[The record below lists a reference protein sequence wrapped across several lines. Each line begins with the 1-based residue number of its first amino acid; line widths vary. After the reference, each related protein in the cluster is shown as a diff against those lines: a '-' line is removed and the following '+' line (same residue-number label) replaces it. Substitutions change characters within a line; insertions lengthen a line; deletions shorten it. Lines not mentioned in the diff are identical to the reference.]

1 MSTETYKRKRPFLF
15 SYERRYDQLFK
26 YPRSSEIKEAFIR
39 YNIYPR
45 INLNKK
51 VNGVTRLR
59 DRKRISYALN
69 DDDDFI
75 STDYVTSISKANRR
89 KGLISKG
96 NLRSYNPTFNTI
108 GRVNSNSKDTISM
121 TDLLKEDQNS
131 MRKFKI
137 TRSNKETNDKK
148 ATRSEGVR
156 TKPRRG
162 RPSKKANFDEEE
174 VEKDTF
180 DDILFV
186 KGESPD
192 AEDFA
197 QNDIY
202 TVLSHPSDT
211 IKISN
216 KDIRR
221 LTGKHCLLSGKIL
234 SKSEPCMKCDMK
246 LFNYIIHKRIQSTNL
261 QTNSLMLDFND
272 EIEISASLL
281 ISKLNIDVEYINRDF
296 FSTKD

>member
-1 MSTETYKRKRPFLF
+1 MAPETYKRRKPFSF

-26 YPRSSEIKEAFIR
+26 YPCSSEIKEAFIR

-51 VNGVTRLR
+51 VNGETRLR
-59 DRKRISYALN
+59 DRKRISYAL
-69 DDDDFI
+69 DDDYDFI
-75 STDYVTSISKANRR
+75 STDYVTSSR
-89 KGLISKG
+89 KPPRGKG
-96 NLRSYNPTFNTI
+96 NSRSSNSIFGNI
-108 GRVNSNSKDTISM
+108 GRVNPSSTDTMSM
-121 TDLLKEDQNS
+121 ADLLKGDQNS
-131 MRKFKI
+131 LRKYKKPTI
-137 TRSNKETNDKK
+137 KKQHKGKETARSK
-148 ATRSEGVR
+148 AIG
-156 TKPRRG
+156 TKPKRG
-162 RPSKKANFDEEE
+162 RPPNKVVIDEEK
-174 VEKDTF
+174 VEEDLL

-202 TVLSHPSDT
+202 TVLAHPTDT

-221 LTGKHCLLSGKIL
+221 ITGKHCPLKGKIL
-234 SKSEPCMKCDMK
+234 SKAEPCMQCDMK
-246 LFNYIIHKRIQSTNL
+246 LFNYIIHKRIQSTKFP
-261 QTNSLMLDFND
+261 TNSLMLDFDD

-281 ISKLNIDVEYINRDF
+281 ISKLSIDVEYIDGDF
-296 FSTKD
+296 FNAKD